1 MGTFDGVHLGHA
13 ALLERARAVAHPGD
27 RIVALAFDPH
37 PLATLQPGTQPPR
50 LTTFDD
56 RVRLLKELGAADVQ
70 RLDPTPEFLSL
81 SPEAFVDHLLDRY
94 APRAIVEGADFR
106 FGRGRKGDIALLDSL
121 GRRKGFRLVAVEP
134 VTATLTDLTVVTAS
148 STITRWLLLHGRV
161 GDAAR
166 VLGREYAIRGVV
178 ERGDRRGRT
187 IGYPTANIAS
197 PCLAPADGVYAGVAT
212 LPDSR
217 AFLAAI
223 SVGSKPTFPGAD
235 LAVEAFLLDAP
246 RDGPCIA
253 GLPEYGWQI
262 KLAFHSWIRD
272 QVRFADVDSLVA
284 QLDRD
289 CTSTRQLLEAPACP

>member
-37 PLATLQPGTQPPR
+37 PLATLQSGNEPPR
-50 LTTFDD
+50 LTTFDQ
-56 RVRLLKELGAADVQ
+56 RARLLKELGADDAH

-106 FGRGRKGDIALLDSL
+106 FGRGRKGDVALLDSL
-121 GRRKGFRLVAVEP
+121 GRRKGFRLVVVEP

-166 VLGREYAIRGVV
+166 VLGRKYAIRGVV
-178 ERGDRRGRT
+178 EQGDRRGRT

-217 AFLAAI
+217 AFPAAI

-262 KLAFHSWIRD
+262 NLAFHSWIRD

-289 CTSTRQLLEAPACP
+289 CARTRQLLEAPACP